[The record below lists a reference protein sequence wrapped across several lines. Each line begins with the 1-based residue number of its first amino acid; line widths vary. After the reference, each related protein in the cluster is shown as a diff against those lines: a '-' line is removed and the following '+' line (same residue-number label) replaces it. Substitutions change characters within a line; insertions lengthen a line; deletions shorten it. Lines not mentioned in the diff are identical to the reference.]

1 MANEIPTVIE
11 LAPNTSFV
19 QTPEVKQTVKRAL
32 SYIKAG
38 YPVHFRGPAG
48 TGKTTLA
55 LHVAACLKR
64 PVVLIHGDE
73 EFTTSSLVGGEHG
86 YHFRKVVDNFISRV
100 KKTEEDMMKR
110 WVDNRLTVACKLGFT
125 LVYDEYTRSRPEANN
140 ILLSILQD
148 RLMDIPLGDADQDPY
163 LKVHPD
169 FTAIF
174 TSNPEEYAGV
184 HRSQDALRDRMITID
199 LDHYDGDT
207 EVAIVQAKSK
217 LPKHDCEI
225 IVRIMRQLRDSGKC
239 EYEPTIRSAI
249 MIAKT
254 LKNEALSI
262 ARGNNFFKEVC
273 QDILSSQTSRVGSK
287 TNQNI
292 VREHVAKLIEDDF
305 AKTDFP
311 QDKSVGEESVLTA
324 VESDKGRDTCP
335 PPARVA
341 RRKKR
346 TAARRPSHPS
356 KKRKNK
362 KRSQ

>member
-1 MANEIPTVIE
+1 MEDVIPTVIE
-11 LAPNTSFV
+11 LAPNAGFV
-19 QTPEVKQTVKRAL
+19 QTPGVRQNIKRAL

-64 PVVLIHGDE
+64 PVVMIHGDE
-73 EFTTSSLVGGEHG
+73 EFTTSALVGGEHG
-86 YHFRKVVDNFISRV
+86 YHFRKVVDNFVSRV
-100 KKTEEDMMKR
+100 KKTEEDMSKR

-148 RLMDIPLGDADQDPY
+148 RIMDIPIGDGEQDPY
-163 LKVHPD
+163 LKIHPD

-199 LDHYDGDT
+199 LDHYDHDT
-207 EVAIVQAKSK
+207 EVAIVHAKSK
-217 LPKHDCEI
+217 LPKHDCEA
-225 IVRIMRQLRDSGKC
+225 IVRILRQLRDSGKC

-254 LKNEALSI
+254 LQGDALTI
-262 ARGNNFFKEVC
+262 AKSNGFFAEIC
-273 QDILSSQTSRVGSK
+273 QDILASQTSRIGSK

-292 VREHVAKLIEDDF
+292 VREYVVRLIEKDL
-305 AKTDFP
+305 AQPVSVSAEAVGKKTA
-311 QDKSVGEESVLTA
+311 LTA
-324 VESDKGRDTCP
+324 MQRRPKKNKL
-335 PPARVA
+335 PARHSALEV
-341 RRKKR
+341 K
-346 TAARRPSHPS
+346 
-356 KKRKNK
+356 
-362 KRSQ
+362 